1 MNIII
6 VLAAILFGIFIIEM
20 DKNGIK
26 PNMNDDS
33 SVKVVEHRGADSFSL
48 FGSDD
53 SNDRVKIINF
63 DIYKLKGKSLN
74 SIKRRSFREG
84 LKSSLNGTNKYKISY
99 NPNIKLIASIKEDI
113 SRLKKRNYL
122 KNGRDYYRVEK
133 SVSLTVKFAL
143 FRDSKKTYYIDSITY
158 RAKINAGSYSSY
170 EDALY
175 KIDKRLYYI
184 AAQKLS
190 NRILAKYNTIIKRVR

>member
-6 VLAAILFGIFIIEM
+6 VLAAILFGILIIVL
-20 DKNGIK
+20 DKDKSDNSTS
-26 PNMNDDS
+26 DAQE
-33 SVKVVEHRGADSFSL
+33 VRVVEHKESNSFSL
-48 FGSDD
+48 FGSGNK
-53 SNDRVKIINF
+53 SERVRVINF
-63 DIYKLKGKSLN
+63 DIYKLKGTELN
-74 SIKRRSFREG
+74 YIKRRSFREG
-84 LKSSLNGTNKYKISY
+84 LRSSLNGTDKFKVSY
-99 NPNIKLIASIKEDI
+99 NPNIKLISSIKENV

-133 SVSLTVKFAL
+133 QVTLNVKFAL
-143 FRDSKKTYYIDSITY
+143 FRDSKKTYYIDEIVY

-175 KIDKRLYYI
+175 KIDKRLYFI

-190 NRILAKYNTIIKRVR
+190 NRILAKYNTILQRVR